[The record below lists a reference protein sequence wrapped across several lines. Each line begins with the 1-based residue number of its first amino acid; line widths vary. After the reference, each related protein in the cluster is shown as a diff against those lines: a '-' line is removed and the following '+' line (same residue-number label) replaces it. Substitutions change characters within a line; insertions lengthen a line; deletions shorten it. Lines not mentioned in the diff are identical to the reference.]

1 MAAAKKLDMDRLAD
15 VLFDWIARLS
25 TDGESKATAGS
36 SAGRPVVWFHTIM
49 DELPLSD
56 SQKDQMVT
64 RYVGL
69 LSTKDSATLVWALNH
84 LNNAKVDQLPIT
96 DLLGNISNVFFVK
109 RKEPAVAAI
118 KLLEKLIKQMPKNTG
133 IATALLDA
141 FEHHSADVHKRAL
154 SVIKKNK
161 LNEDSAFSQEL
172 NERMSGTAVLLR
184 EEAKSL
190 NSPGSAGF
198 QPALSE
204 SSLDIDELLQQ
215 ASQVPTLFGEA
226 AEIPAAVEAVIQTRL
241 PAALSLNSRVI
252 PRLDPDQQIT
262 PIESIDDLVFLVAQI
277 LDGNGSSESI
287 EQALDGI
294 LRCCDQRPE
303 DFATRVSSLN
313 KRITSQL
320 GEGPTALGLQFQGV
334 SPVTDLAAVCRAWI
348 VESKFQ
354 PSDLL
359 KPVVD
364 VLGNAFKSVMTARA
378 LEFFSARAE
387 SISQLVTQKISLPL
401 LSAPTH
407 KGGWIDPLVLP
418 DRIKRWNDSGIKLD
432 KADFIQALLRLAPDN
447 RAEVLAKLGPD
458 RNEYMDALRWAL
470 GAPLEGAMST
480 APIWVAA
487 FRCRDPRGNSAELAR
502 KFPGLGPDGAE
513 PGGFKECLK
522 ESSAKSSGIFG
533 TSFNHQKEGL
543 VLTFDPPAKSR
554 PSVKFFPTELLHT
567 YDIGWQGSISLD
579 LYWPLNPEPYFV
591 HETRRVCSYLESQ
604 GAYWH
609 SSWTSLFDPDT
620 PTKGYGSWLIA
631 LGMSAKQL
639 EVSRLCVDALISSI
653 DDGRLDGTTFGTV
666 IGKLYLTDKI
676 TLSRWIKGL
685 RDVSRI
691 SPMHSHFVFK
701 ALEQFLP
708 TIEAGIDG
716 LSKPIPSAVLELLYD
731 CCCNAPYR
739 IELEAARK
747 TLSGVTGKGKGAK
760 LAQLLLQPSQPGAS
774 ECIRQFAAQILS
786 SRIERAKRWEQWS
799 LEPALL
805 SGGQARQPKS
815 LVQFFRESP
824 LLGLELDTER
834 DSFYGAP

>member
-1 MAAAKKLDMDRLAD
+1 M
-15 VLFDWIARLS
+15 LFNWIARSS
-25 TDGESKATAGS
+25 TDGESKATTGTA
-36 SAGRPVVWFHTIM
+36 AGRPVVWFHTIM

-56 SQKDQMVT
+56 EHKQKMLP

-69 LSTKDSATLVWALNH
+69 LSTKDSTTLVWT
-84 LNNAKVDQLPIT
+84 LNNLNSARVEQLPTT

-133 IATALLDA
+133 VATVLLDA

-161 LNEDSAFSQEL
+161 LNEDPAFSQQL
-172 NERMSGTAVLLR
+172 NERMSGTAALLR

-190 NSPGSAGF
+190 NGPESAGP

-204 SSLDIDELLQQ
+204 STLDIDQLLQQ
-215 ASQVPTLFGEA
+215 ASQVSEPFAEA
-226 AEIPAAVEAVIQTRL
+226 AEIPAAVEALVQTTL
-241 PAALSLNSRVI
+241 PAALSLDSRVI
-252 PRLDPDQQIT
+252 PRLDPNQQIA
-262 PIESIDDLVFLVAQI
+262 PIESLDDLVFFLAQI
-277 LDGNGSSESI
+277 LDGHGSSESI
-287 EQALDGI
+287 ERALDGI
-294 LRCCDQRPE
+294 LRCCDQRPT
-303 DFATRVSSLN
+303 DFSSRVSSLN
-313 KRITSQL
+313 KRITSL
-320 GEGPTALGLQFQGV
+320 IGEGPTALGLQFQGV
-334 SPVTDLAAVCRAWI
+334 SPITDLAAVCHAWI
-348 VESKFQ
+348 VDPKFQ

-364 VLGNAFKSVMTARA
+364 VLGNALKGVMTPRA

-387 SISQLVTQKISLPL
+387 SISQLVRQRISLPL

-407 KGGWIDPLVLP
+407 NGGWIDPLVLP
-418 DRIKRWNDSGIKLD
+418 DRIQRWNDSGIKLD
-432 KADFIQALLRLAPDN
+432 KADFIQALLRLAPEN
-447 RAEVLAKLGPD
+447 RAETLANLGPD
-458 RNEYMDALRWAL
+458 RNEYLNALRWAL
-470 GAPLEGAMST
+470 GAPLDGAMSN

-522 ESSAKSSGIFG
+522 EFSAKSSGIFG

-543 VLTFDPPAKSR
+543 VLTSDPPAKSR
-554 PSVKFFPTELLHT
+554 PSVKLFPTELLHT
-567 YDIGWQGSISLD
+567 DDIGWQGSVSLD
-579 LYWPLNPEPYFV
+579 YYWPLNPEPYFV

-666 IGKLYLTDKI
+666 IGKLYLTGKI

-685 RDVSRI
+685 HDVSRI
-691 SPMHSHFVFK
+691 SSMHSYFVFK
-701 ALEQFLP
+701 ALEQFLA
-708 TIEAGIDG
+708 TIDASIDG
-716 LSKPIPSAVLELLYD
+716 LSKPIPSALLELLYD

-760 LAQLLLQPSQPGAS
+760 LAQLLLQPSQPEAS
-774 ECIRQFAAQILS
+774 ECVKQFAAQILL
-786 SRIERAKRWEQWS
+786 SRIERARRWELWS
-799 LEPALL
+799 
-805 SGGQARQPKS
+805 RQPS
-815 LVQFFRESP
+815 LSSV
-824 LLGLELDTER
+824 
-834 DSFYGAP
+834 